1 MTNSYTSYPSSVE
14 DAVLVSHIRE
24 VFRRE
29 SEQQQPSRNVLRYL
43 FDYAAAYES
52 MNTGLMGQVAFMNN
66 WPERNRRT
74 EKPLS
79 IQRLFLFVHF
89 LHTVSGMEKVCNF
102 AVWIKSDHT
111 RWKNLMLCWKNQS
124 GILSREDVIAPSKY
138 CRCAERRNP
147 KSNILKCWF
156 SVFYNTYRTFFWT
169 LHQHLVLIP

>member
-14 DAVLVSHIRE
+14 DAVLVSQIKE

-29 SEQQQPSRNVLRYL
+29 SEQQQPSLNVLRYL

-74 EKPLS
+74 KKPLS

-89 LHTVSGMEKVCNF
+89 FHTVSGMEKVCNF
-102 AVWIKSDHT
+102 ALWITSTSDHT
-111 RWKNLMLCWKNQS
+111 RWRKLTLCWKNRNE
-124 GILSREDVIAPSKY
+124 ILKREDVIAPSKC
-138 CRCAERRNP
+138 CRCAERP
-147 KSNILKCWF
+147 SKSPLSGTPAANRKNRP
-156 SVFYNTYRTFFWT
+156 SK
-169 LHQHLVLIP
+169 